1 MVLGLHTNCYD
12 YGHSCEK
19 GVQYRREL
27 WFFNIIVSI
36 NLILESL
43 NLLLLYKR
51 TRSRINLILGK
62 F

>member
-12 YGHSCEK
+12 YGHSCVK
-19 GVQYRREL
+19 WVQSHRAL

-51 TRSRINLILGK
+51 TRSCINLILGK
-62 F
+62 L